1 MKIRNVV
8 RWIGMIDYLEY
19 QDAMEKIERMLES
32 PDTLPVTLFIT
43 SEGGFVPIAY
53 SFCQE
58 VRMRSIPLNTVI
70 VGRADSAAI
79 PIALMGKIRAI
90 ERESHIF
97 LHPLQFSED
106 EEYEKKENMT
116 NWYLR
121 TIQKNTKLKYC
132 QIRKMMEDETLLNAE
147 QAKSYGFVQEVL

>member
-19 QDAMEKIERMLES
+19 QDAMEKIERFLQS
-32 PDTLPVTLFIT
+32 PETIPVTLFIT

-58 VRMRSIPLNTVI
+58 VRMRNIPLNTVI

-79 PIALMGKIRAI
+79 PIALTGKIRGI
-90 ERESHIF
+90 ERESNIL
-97 LHPLQFSED
+97 LHPLEFSD
-106 EEYEKKENMT
+106 KEKCKKKQNMT
-116 NWYLR
+116 DWYINTIANQTCLR
-121 TIQKNTKLKYC
+121 YH
-132 QIRKMMEDETLLNAE
+132 QIRKMMEAETLLNAE